1 MRMQWQMWNGTGG
14 IDNAAIEN
22 LFKISNERKIDKAAV
37 GTEDETSVKN
47 NKVRSSQV
55 AWMTDVTWV
64 RDLLYEYIKQ
74 GNRNAFNVQVDNIAD
89 IQYTEYH
96 ASEGGHYDWHID
108 TFWDE
113 QKPYDRKLSVTVQLS
128 DPSEYEGGEF
138 EFDETEN
145 PNSSSRS
152 KGTVLIFP
160 SYIRH
165 RVKPI
170 TKGVRKSLVAWFE
183 GPRWS

>member
-14 IDNAAIEN
+14 INNTTIEN

-37 GTEDETSVKN
+37 GTEDKTAVKN
-47 NKVRSSQV
+47 NKVRTSQV

-96 ASEGGHYDWHID
+96 ASEGGHYNWHID
-108 TFWDE
+108 TFWNE

-128 DPSEYEGGEF
+128 DPSEYEGG
-138 EFDETEN
+138 N
-145 PNSSSRS
+145 L
-152 KGTVLIFP
+152 VLIFP

>member
-1 MRMQWQMWNGTGG
+1 MRMAWQMWSGTGG
-14 IDNAAIEN
+14 LDDTTMNSV
-22 LFKISNERKIDKAAV
+22 FKLSDERKINKASIGSSV
-37 GTEDETSVKN
+37 GN

-55 AWMTDVTWV
+55 AWITDVTWI
-64 RDLLYEYIKQ
+64 RDLLYEYVKQ
-74 GNRNAFNVQVDNIAD
+74 ANRNAFNVKVDNIAD

-96 ASEGGHYDWHID
+96 ASEGGHYDWHQD
-108 TFWDE
+108 SFWTE
-113 QKPYDRKLSVTVQLS
+113 EKPYDRKLSVTVQLS
-128 DPSEYEGGEF
+128 NPNEYEGGEF
-138 EFDETEN
+138 EFDEIEN
-145 PNSSSRS
+145 PKNSKQ